1 MELFSEI
8 KNRYFQLMFR
18 IINECAEGK
27 SKSEVLRIIDEGE
40 FGQKVIGKF

>member
-27 SKSEVLRIIDEGE
+27 SKSEVLRIIDEGNLDRRL
-40 FGQKVIGKF
+40 